1 MIFVT
6 VGTHEQAFDR
16 LLKKMDELK
25 ESGKLKHDVFI
36 QSGYSNYEPR
46 FCEFKKM
53 IGFDEMYQM
62 TAKADIVITHGGPGS
77 IMLPMSMNK
86 KPIVVPRQH
95 KYDEHVDDH
104 QVLFSRRLE
113 EENKILAVIDIDD
126 IEEYIFN
133 YDRYKGNN
141 VALDSNLPSFIK
153 RLDEIT
159 DSLMNNF

>member
-25 ESGKLKHDVFI
+25 ESGKLKDDVFI
-36 QSGYSNYEPR
+36 QTGYSDYTPR
-46 FCEFKKM
+46 FCEYKNM
-53 IGFDEMYQM
+53 IGFDEMYHM
-62 TAKADIVITHGGPGS
+62 TSEADIVITHGGPGS

-95 KYDEHVDDH
+95 KFGEHVDDH
-104 QVLFSRRLE
+104 QVLFSKRLE
-113 EENKILAVIDIDD
+113 EENKILAVIDIED

-133 YDRYKGNN
+133 YDKYKGNN

-159 DSLMNNF
+159 DSLMNNI

>member
-16 LLKKMDELK
+16 LLKKIDELK
-25 ESGKLKHDVFI
+25 GSGKLKDDVFI

-62 TAKADIVITHGGPGS
+62 TTEADIVITHGGPGS

-95 KYDEHVDDH
+95 KFDEHVDDH
-104 QVLFSRRLE
+104 QVLFSKRLE
-113 EENKILAVIDIDD
+113 EENKILAVIDIDE

-133 YDRYKGNN
+133 YDQYKGNN
-141 VALDSNLPSFIK
+141 VASDSNLPSFIK

-159 DSLMNNF
+159 DNLMNNF